1 MSIEQRKH
9 TRFSL
14 EIPAVIF
21 TKYGERQET
30 VLQQIS
36 VGGCFTGWEE
46 NIFAGDEFRMEIE
59 LPNKN
64 RLPLACKAVY
74 RFDNTGV
81 GVKFTDITDF
91 EQSLV
96 SKIITEKIKAEGL
109 PLHIDPFSQP
119 PQPSQPP
126 PQSTQPSISNERRA
140 KEEMLEQIMSGTD
153 GS

>member
-1 MSIEQRKH
+1 MSIEQRRH

-21 TKYGERQET
+21 TRYGERQET

-36 VGGCFTGWEE
+36 IGGCFTGWEE
-46 NIFAGDEFRMEIE
+46 NIFAGDEFRIEIV

-64 RLPLACKAVY
+64 RLPLTCKAVY
-74 RFDNTGV
+74 RFENTGV
-81 GVKFTDITDF
+81 GVKFIDITQF

-96 SKIITEKIKAEGL
+96 SKVITEKLKLEGL

-119 PQPSQPP
+119 PPVKIQTDKPTITDPRR
-126 PQSTQPSISNERRA
+126 EREN
-140 KEEMLEQIMSGTD
+140 KLEEVMSGNKEI
-153 GS
+153 

>member
-1 MSIEQRKH
+1 MSIEQRQH

-14 EIPAVIF
+14 EIPAVIH
-21 TKYGERQET
+21 TKFGERQST

-46 NIFAGDEFRMEIE
+46 NIYAGDEFRLEIE

-74 RFDNTGV
+74 RFENTGI
-81 GVKFTDITDF
+81 GVTFLDISMF

-96 SKIITEKIKAEGL
+96 SKIIAERLRREGL
-109 PLHIDPFSQP
+109 PMPVDPFKQP
-119 PQPSQPP
+119 KTFQNPATPQI
-126 PQSTQPSISNERRA
+126 TDERHS
-140 KEEMLEQIMSGTD
+140 KEEMLERIMSGDETV
-153 GS
+153 